1 MKAVPKHRLIFET
14 LQKNIESG
22 LYSPNSQL
30 PTEQE
35 LADEFETSRPT
46 VVKALDRLKD
56 LGYVY
61 RIQGKGTFVSE
72 LSGSKS
78 LSGLSPKIVSVVLP
92 FAEYRNVA
100 RLDETNI
107 LKGIQTRLAQCGYY
121 TMIHYC
127 NDNGVDF
134 VNAINSIKTTASAG
148 IIAYVS
154 KDLMSCG
161 DIYSLISDDK
171 PFVLIDQPII
181 GLDLPCI
188 HANNEQGGYHAT
200 EHLVDC
206 GYDVVYFITDINLN
220 FNESIR
226 QRYIG
231 FCKAVQDNK
240 TDTIFN
246 HLFIT
251 QGSEDPDVLQ
261 ANIKQII
268 EKHQGKT
275 IGLFCTNDYFAQR
288 IFNSCAALNIDV
300 PKQVGIV
307 GFDGL
312 GISLSNG
319 KELTTVAQDF
329 YKIGKRASDVMLQ
342 RLSNLPSSD
351 IDVVVD
357 VKLTVGTT
365 TCDFKQTAQGE

>member
-1 MKAVPKHRLIFET
+1 MKAVPKHRQIFESI
-14 LQKNIESG
+14 QSDIENKV
-22 LYSPNSQL
+22 YAPNSQL

-35 LADEFETSRPT
+35 LAEKFDVSRPT

-61 RIQGKGTFVSE
+61 RVQGKGTFVCEESNMVVQ
-72 LSGSKS
+72 GTTNQ
-78 LSGLSPKIVSVVLP
+78 KIISVVLP

-107 LKGIQTRLAQCGYY
+107 LKGIQKRLAQYGYY

-127 NDNGVDF
+127 NDNGIDF
-134 VNAINSIKTTASAG
+134 VNTVNSIKSTANAG

-161 DIYSLISDDK
+161 DIYSLVQDDC
-171 PFVLIDQPII
+171 PLVLIDQPII

-188 HANNEQGGYHAT
+188 HANNEQGAYLAT
-200 EHLVDC
+200 AHLADC
-206 GYDVVYFITDINLN
+206 GYDVVYFVTDLNLN
-220 FNESIR
+220 TNESIR

-231 FCKAVQDNK
+231 YCRGVQSHK
-240 TDTIFN
+240 TSCEFN

-251 QGSEDPDVLQ
+251 QDSEDQNVLQ
-261 ANIKQII
+261 SNIKQLIK
-268 EKHQGKT
+268 KHQDKS
-275 IGLFCTNDYFAQR
+275 IGLFCTGDYFAQR
-288 IFNSCAALNIDV
+288 IYDACVSLNIEV
-300 PKQVGIV
+300 PQQVGIV

-312 GISLSNG
+312 GISLSNN

-329 YKIGKRASDVMLQ
+329 YRIGKKASDVMLLQ
-342 RLSNLPSSD
+342 LSHSTQ
-351 IDVVVD
+351 IDDDVAVD
-357 VKLTVGTT
+357 VKLVVGTT
-365 TCDFKQTAQGE
+365 TCNLK